1 MTKRDYYEVLG
12 VSKEAGEAD
21 LKKAYRRL
29 AMKFHPDRNPDNAK
43 AESSFK
49 EAKEAYEVLS
59 NPEKRSTYDQF
70 GHAGL
75 DQSSGGAGGSAGAGG
90 FGGFADAFGDI
101 FGDIFGAQGGGS
113 RAGGVY
119 RGADLRYNLEI
130 TLEDA
135 ARGKETKIRVPSLNS
150 CNDCGGSGAK
160 KGSSPKT
167 CSSCN
172 GQGQVRMQQGFFSV
186 SQTCPTCRGN
196 GKVIQ
201 DPCGKCGGEGRTKTQ
216 KTQTLKIPAGVD
228 NGDRIRLTGEGEAG
242 GNGGPS
248 GDLYVEIHL
257 KPHEVFTREGR
268 NLHCEMPISFTN
280 AAIGGTVEIPTLDS
294 SAKIKIPA
302 ETQTGKVFRLRGK
315 GIKEVRSAS
324 VGDLMVHVVVETPVN
339 LTKRQQEL
347 FAELEKINLSDS
359 VRHNPRS
366 KSWMNKVKAF
376 FDT

>member
-1 MTKRDYYEVLG
+1 MQKRDYYQVLG
-12 VSKEAGEAD
+12 VSKSADEGE

-29 AMKFHPDRNPDNAK
+29 AMKYHPDRNPDNAK
-43 AESSFK
+43 AEASFK
-49 EAKEAYEVLS
+49 EAKEAYETLS
-59 NPEKRSTYDQF
+59 DPDKRSTYDQF

-75 DQSSGGAGGSAGAGG
+75 DQQSAGMGGGGASG

-101 FGDIFGAQGGGS
+101 FGDIFGNQQGGGRS
-113 RAGGVY
+113 GGVF

-130 TLEDA
+130 SLEDA
-135 ARGKETKIRVPSLNS
+135 ALGKETRIRVPSMGQ
-150 CNDCGGSGAK
+150 CEVCGGSGAR
-160 KGSSPKT
+160 KGSSPKV

-186 SQTCPTCRGN
+186 AQTCPTCKGS
-196 GKVIQ
+196 GQVIR
-201 DPCGKCGGEGRTKTQ
+201 DPCSNCGGEGRIKKQ

-228 NGDRIRLTGEGEAG
+228 NGDRIRLAGEGEAG
-242 GNGGPS
+242 GNGGPP

-257 KPHEVFTREGR
+257 KPHEVFSREGR
-268 NLHCEMPISFTN
+268 DLHCEMPISFTC
-280 AAIGGTVEIPTLDS
+280 AAIGGLVEIPTLDA

-315 GIKEVRSAS
+315 GIKEVRSS
-324 VGDLMVHVVVETPVN
+324 GIGDLMVHVVVETPVN

-347 FAELEKINLSDS
+347 LKELEEINLTDS
-359 VRHNPRS
+359 NRHNPRS

-376 FDT
+376 FDA